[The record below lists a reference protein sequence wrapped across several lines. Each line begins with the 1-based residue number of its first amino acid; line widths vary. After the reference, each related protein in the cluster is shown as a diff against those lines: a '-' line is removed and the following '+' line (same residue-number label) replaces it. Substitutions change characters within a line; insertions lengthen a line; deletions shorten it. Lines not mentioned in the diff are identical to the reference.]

1 LQWYDEATKGGTSSS
16 STLSDAELQQLALSS
31 TAYYPLTSAVS
42 GAHYPSSYPP
52 GAAAAAADPTLAS
65 SLVPGYGAISHRADS
80 LSPVDTKLDSQA
92 ASATYTT
99 PLGTKNIGNVV
110 A

>member
-31 TAYYPLTSAVS
+31 TAYYPLTGAVS

-52 GAAAAAADPTLAS
+52 AAAAADPTLAS

-80 LSPVDTKLDSQA
+80 LSPVDTKLESQA

-99 PLGTKNIGNVV
+99 PLGTKNLGNGV